1 MKKSMAAFAA
11 LALICG
17 VAQAL
22 DDTPASRNEQVDRY
36 LKAVPVREM
45 FADMGDQM
53 AKNLPENQR
62 QVFKDTLTKHLDV
75 PAVEKAIKEAMV
87 RHFTA
92 EEIKALTDFYSSP
105 VGKSAMKKLGAYSA
119 DIMPTIQKEVMKAA
133 AKAAEATKPA
143 EDAKPAE
150 EASETP
156 EEQEPEK

>member
-11 LALICG
+11 FALVCA

-22 DDTPASRNEQVDRY
+22 DDTPANRNEQVDRY

-45 FADMGDQM
+45 FADMSDQM
-53 AKNLPENQR
+53 AKNIPENQR

-119 DIMPTIQKEVMKAA
+119 DIMPTIQKEVMKASG
-133 AKAAEATKPA
+133 KAAEEA
-143 EDAKPAE
+143 AKPAE
-150 EASETP
+150 EAPETP
-156 EEQEPEK
+156 EEPEPEK